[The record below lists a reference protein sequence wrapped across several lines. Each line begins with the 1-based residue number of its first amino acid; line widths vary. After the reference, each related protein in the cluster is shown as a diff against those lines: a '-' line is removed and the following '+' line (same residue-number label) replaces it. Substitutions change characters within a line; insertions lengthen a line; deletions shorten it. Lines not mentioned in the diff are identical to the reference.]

1 MLGAYFTLI
10 DTAEEKS
17 QFEELYDRHKELLM
31 TIAYRILKDEA
42 LSEDAVHDAFLA
54 LAKNMGKLSGRS
66 SVQIRNYLI
75 IIVKNNSFNIYNKRK
90 REEYIEEPEELA
102 PELQSVEI
110 DIESRAAQQKL
121 AELIKSLDPKYA
133 DVLILKYFYGLSVN
147 ETAALL
153 GISADNVK
161 TRLYRGK
168 NMLKKKLAE
177 VYRYDK

>member
-1 MLGAYFTLI
+1 MVGAYLTLI
-10 DTAEEKS
+10 DTAEGKS
-17 QFEELYDRHKELLM
+17 RFEELYDQYKALLM
-31 TIAYRILKDEA
+31 TIAYHILKDEA
-42 LSEDAVHDAFLA
+42 LSEDAVHDTFLA
-54 LAKNMGKLSGRS
+54 LAKNMGKLSERS

-75 IIVKNNSFNIYNKRK
+75 IIVKNNSCNIYNKRK
-90 REEYIEEPEELA
+90 KEECVEEIEELA

-133 DVLILKYFYGLSVN
+133 DVLMLKYFYDLSVS
-147 ETAALL
+147 ETAASL
-153 GISADNVK
+153 GISADNVR

-168 NMLKKKLAE
+168 NMLKKKLSE